1 LSQMPPVV
9 AQLIK
14 GAFLFFPLLAGFF
27 WVGTPLGPLGAAYLA
42 LALELLPALSLA
54 QLPLLDEDVSFPRIP
69 VYLSSAGVILLMGW
83 LGLMAG
89 WGEFGLGAM
98 GLLSFDPRTVLVWTV
113 GLILAAFLLL
123 GGFLIFRR
131 YVGIQEAPF
140 LEQLLPETRRE
151 KAVFVVLS
159 LSAGLGEEVAYRG
172 FLVPALTLVF
182 GSVWGAALLSS
193 LVFGILHAYQGWL
206 GVVRTA
212 LLGMVLAAAFIL
224 TGTLWPAILAHA
236 LLDVL
241 VGVVFGK
248 TLMKA

>member
-1 LSQMPPVV
+1 MPPVV
-9 AQLIK
+9 ARLLK
-14 GAFLFFPLLAGFF
+14 GSLLFFPLFSVLF
-27 WVGTPLGPLGAAYLA
+27 WVGTPLGLLGAAYLA

-54 QLPLLDEDVSFPRIP
+54 QLPLLDEDVPLPRIP

-83 LGLMAG
+83 LGLMVG
-89 WGEFGLGAM
+89 WEEFGLGAM
-98 GLLSFDPRTVLVWTV
+98 GLLSFDPGVVLVWTG

-123 GGFLIFRR
+123 GGFLVLRR
-131 YVGIQEAPF
+131 YLGIQEATF
-140 LEQLLPETRRE
+140 LEQLLPETGKE

-159 LSAGLGEEVAYRG
+159 FSAGLGEEVAYRG

-193 LVFGILHAYQGWL
+193 LVFGVLHAYQGWL

-212 LLGMVLAAAFIL
+212 LLGMVLASAFIF

-236 LLDVL
+236 MLDVL

-248 TLMKA
+248 TLMKE